1 MKLLH
6 VTIQT
11 SKFEEEIK
19 FYQTYAG
26 LKIQKDLRPAG
37 KQIVF
42 LADGDDETC
51 VEIVDNPEADAA
63 GNEYISIGFISQD
76 VEAKREEFEKLG
88 YNPTPMFSPM
98 PQVKFFFVKDPAGV
112 KVQFICP
119 F

>member
-19 FYQTYAG
+19 FYREFVG
-26 LKIQKDLRPAG
+26 LNIQNDLRPMG
-37 KQIVF
+37 KEIVF
-42 LADGDDETC
+42 LADGEQEKYI
-51 VEIVDNPEADAA
+51 EIINNPEAFDA
-63 GNEYISIGFISQD
+63 GNKYLSIGFKTQD

-88 YNPTPMFSPM
+88 FKPTPIISPL

-112 KVQFICP
+112 NVQFM
-119 F
+119 

>member
-19 FYQTYAG
+19 FYQINVG
-26 LKIQKDLRPAG
+26 LQIQRDLRPAG

-42 LADGDDETC
+42 LADGNDETC
-51 VEIVDNPEADAA
+51 VEIIENPEADAA
-63 GNEYISIGFISQD
+63 GNEYISIGFKTQD
-76 VEAKREEFEKLG
+76 VEAKREEFENLG

-98 PQVKFFFVKDPAGV
+98 PKVKFFYVKDPAGV
-112 KVQFICP
+112 KVQFMQ
-119 F
+119 